1 MIVSGGDVF
10 ETMRSKIDIAGSH
23 DKVFILAQNDPVVA
37 VFIVSKKELGAG
49 AATTS

>member
-10 ETMRSKIDIAGSH
+10 DTMRSKIDIVGSH
-23 DKVFILAQNDPVVA
+23 DKVFILAQKEPVVA
-37 VFIVSKKELGAG
+37 ILIVSKEELGAG